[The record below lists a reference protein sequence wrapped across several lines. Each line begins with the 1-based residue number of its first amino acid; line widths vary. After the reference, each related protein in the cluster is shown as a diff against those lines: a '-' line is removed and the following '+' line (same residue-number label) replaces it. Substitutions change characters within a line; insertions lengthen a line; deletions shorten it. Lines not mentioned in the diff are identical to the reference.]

1 MAVLFASGNVVKR
14 SQLLFVC
21 STIDDVKI
29 FVCATTSVVVLV
41 TQLCVLLSKRSRSR
55 RSSDPN
61 AGQKRQQRTASS
73 RPVVMTGIECSDDV
87 EEVEKVCRRMNGS
100 VCRRSEMASVSG
112 LRFPPGQLQSGKGEQ
127 VCRLVEPRSKNECGQ
142 LK

>member
-1 MAVLFASGNVVKR
+1 MAVLFASGNVMKR

-21 STIDDVKI
+21 STIDDVKM

-61 AGQKRQQRTASS
+61 AGQKRQQWTASS
-73 RPVVMTGIECSDDV
+73 RPVVITGIECSDDI

-100 VCRRSEMASVSG
+100 GCRRWEMASVSG
-112 LRFPPGQLQSGKGEQ
+112 LRLPLAS
-127 VCRLVEPRSKNECGQ
+127 CRAVKANRCAAWLSQGPKTSVVN
-142 LK
+142 